1 MFRWL
6 KFTLLALLTTSGM
19 ARAEEPAPVP
29 LPPPVPVAAEPAAET
44 ETQPP
49 SEPLPRPGLLERFR
63 DGPAPIPPEG
73 PQPNQY
79 GEPMVLPPLIGGEGK
94 YPIVKMGG
102 VFQITSVFFSQTSLN
117 REVLRNDLNPTG
129 VELDGTGIKRA
140 RLTAFGSVAENVDY
154 RFQFELGGFGR
165 PTITDMYPD
174 IKEVPLLGFVRIGQ
188 YKQPF
193 SLEELT
199 SFRFNPFMDRSSIFI
214 FHPFRRTGVGFY
226 DWTEDGRWTWF
237 VSAFRGFQDFYGN
250 DLTDNGG
257 YGFAARGTHC
267 LYYENDGADVWH
279 FGAVYSL
286 IAPSGGGIQF
296 GRFGGNSPELGLI
309 QGQFG
314 TESFRQNQSMVNTGK
329 QLLNTYDPKTGKGN
343 RGTAYYQDFHLET
356 AVVRGPFSFQAEGD
370 IVPISMNDGRTPIFA
385 GGYLFM
391 TYFLTGEHR
400 TYDRNL
406 ALFDRIRPKV
416 NSGKGHP
423 FGGAWELTA
432 RLNYITL
439 DSQGVKGGT
448 LIDPTFGFNW
458 YMNPFTKLTFNYIPV
473 YLNSPEKY
481 GDGNSPSVR
490 SQANA
495 WGLQAQVDF

>member
-1 MFRWL
+1 MFRRF
-6 KFTLLALLTTSGM
+6 KSMVMALAIFSM
-19 ARAEEPAPVP
+19 AARAEEPAPVP
-29 LPPPVPVAAEPAAET
+29 LPPAMPVAAQPPGEAEA
-44 ETQPP
+44 QPP
-49 SEPLPRPGLLERFR
+49 SEPPPRTNLMERLR
-63 DGPAPIPPEG
+63 EGPAPIPPEG

-79 GEPMVLPPLIGGEGK
+79 SEPMVLPPLIGGKGK
-94 YPIVKMGG
+94 YPIVQMGG
-102 VFQITSVFFSQTSLN
+102 VFQIDSVFYSQTQTN
-117 REVLRNDLNPTG
+117 RQVMQNADNPDG
-129 VELDGTGIKRA
+129 LMYDGTGIKRA
-140 RLTAFGSVAENVDY
+140 RLTAFGSVAENIDY
-154 RFQFELGGFGR
+154 RFQFDLGGFGR
-165 PTITDMYPD
+165 PSITDMYMD
-174 IKEVPLLGFVRIGQ
+174 IKEVPLLGKVRIGQ

-199 SFRFNPFMDRSSIFI
+199 SFRFNPFMDRSSLFI

-226 DWTEDGRWTWF
+226 DWTEDGKWTWF
-237 VSAFRGFQDFYGN
+237 VSAFRGFHDFYGN
-250 DLTDNGG
+250 DLTDTGG
-257 YGFAARGTHC
+257 YGFAMRGTHC
-267 LYYENDGADVWH
+267 FYYENDGADVWH
-279 FGAVYSL
+279 FGGVYSL
-286 IAPSGGGIQF
+286 IDPSGGNIQF
-296 GRFGGNSPELGLI
+296 GKFGGNAPELGLL

-314 TESFRQNQSMVNTGK
+314 TTNFRQDQSMVNTGK
-329 QLLNTYDPKTGKGN
+329 QLVNTYDPKTGKGG
-343 RGTAYYQDFHLET
+343 RGTANYQDFHLET
-356 AVVRGPFSFQAEGD
+356 AIVRGPFSFQAEGD
-370 IVPISMNDGRTPIFA
+370 IVPVSMNDGRTPIFA

-406 ALFDRIRPKV
+406 ALFDRIKPKV

-458 YMNPFTKLTFNYIPV
+458 YMNPYTKLTFNYIPV
-473 YLNSPEKY
+473 YLDSPEKY
-481 GDGNSPSVR
+481 GDGKSPSVR